1 VIFILKE
8 KSLWQLKRILQIMQ
22 HFYLSDD
29 TIVALSTPAG
39 VGAIGVIR
47 ISGSKAIDIVQP
59 LFFNKKSELKDL
71 KNAAPNTIHF
81 GIIKQ
86 QESIIDEVLI
96 SLFKAPHSYTGED
109 TLEISCHG
117 SPYILQKVLSIIM
130 SQGARPAEPGEF
142 TFRAFKNKKLDL
154 SQAEAVND
162 LIHSNSEASQQLAM
176 EQLRGDFSKKIK
188 GLRAQLLQFSSLI
201 ELELDFSEEDVE
213 FADRTAL
220 VHLIHDIKNITAKL
234 IASFDLGNALK
245 NGVPVTIIGRPNSGK
260 STLLNAL
267 LEDDRAIVSEIAG
280 TTRDTIEDQLVIEG
294 IVFRFI
300 DTAGIRKTKDVIE
313 AIGVSKAYESVA
325 KSAIIIHLFDSNEID
340 ESDFIAQEKNIFD
353 RNNKAAILHVMN
365 KADIAKPNSWH
376 EKHSILKIAAKEN
389 KGINELKKAL
399 IKIIQSKN
407 IGANET
413 IVVNARH
420 SNALIRAD
428 ESLLRVLEGLKS
440 NTTLELVASDLRL
453 ALNALAEITGE
464 ITHEDTLTSIF
475 TQFCIGK

>member
-1 VIFILKE
+1 
-8 KSLWQLKRILQIMQ
+8 MQ

-39 VGAIGVIR
+39 IGAIGVIR
-47 ISGSKAIDIVQP
+47 VSGAKSIPLVQP
-59 LFFNKKSELKDL
+59 LFFNKKNEQKDL
-71 KNAAPNTIHF
+71 KLVAANTIHF

-86 QESIIDEVLI
+86 KETVIDEVLI
-96 SLFKAPHSYTGED
+96 SVFKAPHSYTGED

-117 SPYILQKVLSIIM
+117 SPYILQKVMSAIM
-130 SQGARPAEPGEF
+130 EQGARTAEPGEF

-162 LIHSNSEASQQLAM
+162 LIHSNSAASQKLAM

-220 VHLIHDIKNITAKL
+220 IKLINDIKTITAQL

-245 NGVPVTIIGRPNSGK
+245 NGVPVTIIGKPNTGK

-267 LEDDRAIVSEIAG
+267 LEDDRAIVSDIAG

-300 DTAGIRKTKDVIE
+300 DTAGIRKTKDIIE
-313 AIGVSKAYESVA
+313 AIGVDKAYESVG
-325 KSAIIIHLFDSNEID
+325 KSAIVIHLFDSNEID
-340 ESDFIAQEKNIFD
+340 ESDFIEQEKNIQA
-353 RNNKAAILHVMN
+353 RNPKTAILHVMN
-365 KADIAKPNSWH
+365 KADIEKPTSWH
-376 EKHSILKIAAKEN
+376 TKQSILKISAKKNE
-389 KGINELKKAL
+389 GIDTLKKAL
-399 IKIIQSKN
+399 IHILQNKN
-407 IGANET
+407 IGNNET

-420 SNALIRAD
+420 SNALMRAD
-428 ESLLRVLEGLKS
+428 ESLMRVLDGLKS
-440 NTTLELVASDLRL
+440 NTTLELVASDLRI

-464 ITHEDTLTSIF
+464 ISHEDTLTSIF